1 MFWPDIAKG
10 YIMSLDRVL
19 SIIAVLLGVSG
30 SILLGKGT
38 LKLSA
43 RAIARMS
50 QTYWGYNSLE
60 LRSLTSQKADFI
72 CGVLLIIIAFLV
84 QLANLLF
91 VQDSPVT
98 YQYFDAVLIIS
109 VVGAPLVG
117 IVFFVNR
124 RLTRKYTIDSFKFL
138 AQEGLQENIKR
149 GKISKQ
155 EYQDHL
161 RKAAGMFEMTK
172 REEESPTDF
181 LDRYSDFLG
190 LEIPADTDMN
200 ELETDVHSS
209 R

>member
-1 MFWPDIAKG
+1 
-10 YIMSLDRVL
+10 MSLDRVL

-43 RAIARMS
+43 RTIARMS

-60 LRSLTSQKADFI
+60 LRSLASQKADFI
-72 CGVLLIIIAFLV
+72 CGVLLIILAFLV
-84 QLANLLF
+84 QLTNLLF
-91 VQDSPVT
+91 VHDSPLT
-98 YQYFDAVLIIS
+98 YQYFDTVLIIA
-109 VVGAPLVG
+109 VVGAPLLA

-138 AQEGLQENIKR
+138 AKEGLQENIKR

-155 EYQDHL
+155 EYQGHL
-161 RKAAGMFEMTK
+161 RKAVGMFEMTK

-181 LDRYSDFLG
+181 LGRYSDFLG
-190 LEIPADTDMN
+190 LEIPPGTDMN

>member
-1 MFWPDIAKG
+1 
-10 YIMSLDRVL
+10 MSLDRVL

-43 RAIARMS
+43 RTIARMS
-50 QTYWGYNSLE
+50 QTYYGYNSLV
-60 LRSLTSQKADFI
+60 LRSLASQKADFI
-72 CGVLLIIIAFLV
+72 CGVLLIILAFLV

-91 VQDSPVT
+91 VQDSSVT
-98 YQYFDAVLIIS
+98 YQYLDAVLIIA
-109 VVGAPLVG
+109 VVGAPPLG
-117 IVFFVNR
+117 IVFFANR

-138 AQEGLQENIKR
+138 AKEGLQENIKR

-155 EYQDHL
+155 EYQGHL
-161 RKAAGMFEMTK
+161 GKAAGMFEMTK

-181 LDRYSDFLG
+181 LGRYSDFLG
-190 LEIPADTDMN
+190 LEIPPDTDMN
-200 ELETDVHSS
+200 ELQTDVHSS